1 MNGAQV
7 SRYEKRRRLPSVE
20 TALACEA
27 IFGVPVAELFAG
39 VRDSIGKD
47 IEKRRRELSSK
58 LQAKAPKGSE
68 TLITAHKLRWLTDR
82 ETPLPTN
89 QSSSLP

>member
-20 TALACEA
+20 TALACEV

-47 IEKRRRELSSK
+47 VEKRRRELSSK
-58 LQAKAPKGSE
+58 LQAKTSKGSAAQ
-68 TLITAHKLRWLTDR
+68 ITAHKVRWLTDR
-82 ETPLPTN
+82 ETHLVVN
-89 QSSSLP
+89 QRSSQS